1 MNNVLSTL
9 KYVQS
14 AQKVQKRIKLSRG
27 IERAIDKGGDEILL
41 HYLNSKVEI
50 KEKS

>member
-27 IERAIDKGGDEILL
+27 IEREIDREGEMRYYYI
-41 HYLNSKVEI
+41 I
-50 KEKS
+50 